1 MERERNHPFKEIFAR
16 NIVGI
21 DIDGVVA
28 LSVVP
33 VLAQVN
39 SDLGTN
45 YQIMDFTGW
54 HSVKDWALSGYIK
67 RGMPESVALRAAT
80 EYDTRVWT
88 HPDLLGAA
96 PVHRG
101 AEAFIKRLHNEGI
114 EYYFI
119 TSRIPEL
126 FDSTIRWFRRNLP
139 WVDPSV
145 IRVNTDRELEGK
157 DFKWQTVAKLGI
169 GVHIDD
175 YFEHAKL
182 IVDRTFASAVLLSN
196 LGGLGFRHPRFY
208 RLTAEG
214 RLPDLKDLHKRLLF
228 NNPFSVAQSI
238 DNIPP
243 LG

>member
-1 MERERNHPFKEIFAR
+1 MDKERNHPFKEIFGR
-16 NIVGI
+16 TKVGI

-33 VLAQVN
+33 VLAKVN
-39 SDLGTN
+39 SDLGGSN
-45 YQIMDFTGW
+45 YNVMDFTGW
-54 HSVKDWALSGYIK
+54 HSVRDWAVPVFRERGLS
-67 RGMPESVALRAAT
+67 PEKALKEAT
-80 EYDTRVWT
+80 LYDNWVWT
-88 HPDLLGAA
+88 DPDILGAA

-101 AEAFIKRLHNEGI
+101 AEAFVKRLHNEGI

-126 FDSTIRWFRRNLP
+126 FDSTLRWFRRNLP

-145 IRVNTDRELEGK
+145 IRVNTDPSLEGR

-196 LGGLGFRHPRFY
+196 LDNLPFKHPRLL
-208 RLTAEG
+208 RITAEG
-214 RLPDLKDLHKRLLF
+214 RLPNLRDLHKLLMF
-228 NNPFSVAQSI
+228 RTPFSVAQSY
-238 DNIPP
+238 
-243 LG
+243 

>member
-1 MERERNHPFKEIFAR
+1 MNIERVHPFKEVFGKTKF
-16 NIVGI
+16 GI
-21 DIDGVVA
+21 DVDGVVA
-28 LSVVP
+28 MSVVP

-39 SDLGTN
+39 SDLGTD
-45 YQIMDFTGW
+45 YRIMDFSGW
-54 HSVKDWALSGYIK
+54 HSVRDWALPVFIQ
-67 RGMPESVALRAAT
+67 RRMPESVALKAAT

-88 HPDLLGAA
+88 DPDLLGAA
-96 PVHRG
+96 PVNRG

-114 EYYFI
+114 EYYFV

-139 WVDPSV
+139 WVDPSL
-145 IRVNTDRELEGK
+145 IRLNTDPGLLGA

-169 GVHIDD
+169 GIHIDD
-175 YFEHAKL
+175 HIEHAKL
-182 IVDRTFASAVLLSN
+182 ILERTFASTILLSN
-196 LGGLGFRHPRFY
+196 LGDLGSKHPRFY
-208 RLTAEG
+208 RVTAEG
-214 RLPDLKDLHKRLLF
+214 RLPDMRDLHKRLLF